1 MPITTLSKKY
11 QIVLPRE
18 IREQMSLEVGTQVAL
33 YPLDENRAVIVKKD
47 ADPVRALEGLGKD
60 LWKKLGGADKYIKQE
75 RAAWEKR

>member
-1 MPITTLSKKY
+1 MPVTTLSKKY

-47 ADPVRALEGLGKD
+47 ADPVQALEGLGKD
-60 LWKKLGGADKYIKQE
+60 LWQKLGGADKYIKQE
-75 RAAWEKR
+75 RAAWEKK